1 MSILLSG
8 NTGIGGGGYGIN
20 VKRKEKGRSY
30 QTSTLFYRMFFM
42 DIPVWERYM
51 LTVEEAAQYFRIGET
66 KLRRLIQ
73 ERNDADFIIWNGNRA
88 QIKRKLFEQYLNRS
102 NVI

>member
-1 MSILLSG
+1 
-8 NTGIGGGGYGIN
+8 
-20 VKRKEKGRSY
+20 
-30 QTSTLFYRMFFM
+30 M